1 MDHRNLDKAMEIF
14 ACLITGET
22 VGKENHRELYEAYSS
37 QAEVYDILDAVL
49 KKSNLRLYEYRNTL
63 YITAGD
69 ENRVFGYTN
78 DELKKAIGLR
88 LNRELFLAY
97 LIIYDVMTL
106 FYETTSGEAAL
117 TYVKTDMVIESTTAL
132 LSGVM
137 ARLETIVQND
147 IEENSFRTLALLWDE
162 LPLMAEN
169 DDISTLKAARGSKTG
184 FIKLVFNFLIT
195 QDLFVE
201 SAGKYYITDRMR
213 ALVENY
219 FDSCKGRL
227 YEVIEESR
235 HGNAEAAEKSTY
247 SNTAEA
253 GQSRY
258 NSEDETHRTRQDISV
273 KEDEKNAAY

>member
-1 MDHRNLDKAMEIF
+1 M
-14 ACLITGET
+14 
-22 VGKENHRELYEAYSS
+22 
-37 QAEVYDILDAVL
+37 
-49 KKSNLRLYEYRNTL
+49 
-63 YITAGD
+63 
-69 ENRVFGYTN
+69 
-78 DELKKAIGLR
+78 
-88 LNRELFLAY
+88 
-97 LIIYDVMTL
+97 
-106 FYETTSGEAAL
+106 
-117 TYVKTDMVIESTTAL
+117 

-137 ARLETIVQND
+137 GRLETIVQND

-235 HGNAEAAEKSTY
+235 QGNAGENWQSHY
-247 SNTAEA
+247 GNTAET
-253 GQSRY
+253 GQNRY
-258 NSEDETHRTRQDISV
+258 VNAAEDGRNRQNSI